1 MTKRIIVSDSGWLIK
16 FRKRAR
22 AEVVRAIF
30 SRAAEHGWQIVVQGQ
45 HWPK

>member
-1 MTKRIIVSDSGWLIK
+1 MKRIVITDSGWLVK

-30 SRAAEHGWQIVVQGQ
+30 SLATGHGWDIVVQGQ